1 MQGGVQIFLF
11 WCLGAWVVF
20 SGGSD
25 ISISGAMSAKKRKLP
40 KDLFDAGAVALI
52 EKTVAKNASGSL

>member
-1 MQGGVQIFLF
+1 M
-11 WCLGAWVVF
+11 
-20 SGGSD
+20 SGSD

-52 EKTVAKNASGSL
+52 EKTVANNASGSL